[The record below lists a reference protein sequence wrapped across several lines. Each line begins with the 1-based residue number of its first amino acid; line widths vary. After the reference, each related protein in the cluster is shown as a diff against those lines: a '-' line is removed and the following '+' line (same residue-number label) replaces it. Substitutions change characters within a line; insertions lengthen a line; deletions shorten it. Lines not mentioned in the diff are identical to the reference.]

1 MSKTFQDYQDLKLEL
16 DVIKANHKAQGDT
29 GLDASWIRVG
39 ASGLNWRE
47 AKKLGFTKDYYHG
60 WTLYS
65 TSTNTRG
72 YDLFEKIQE
81 ACKGFSVMVREIQL

>member
-1 MSKTFQDYQDLKLEL
+1 MLKTFQDYQDLIVEL
-16 DVIKANHKAQGDT
+16 DSIKANHEAQGNT

-39 ASGLNWRE
+39 ANGLNWRE
-47 AKKLGFTKDYYHG
+47 AKKLGFTKDYYYG
-60 WTLYS
+60 WTFYT

-81 ACKGFSVMVREIQL
+81 ACKGFSVRVREKQL

>member
-16 DVIKANHKAQGDT
+16 DAISANHKAQGNT

-47 AKKLGFTKDYYHG
+47 AKKLGFTKDYYYG

-65 TSTNTRG
+65 TSTNSSG

-81 ACKGFSVMVREIQL
+81 ACRGFSVRVREKQL

>member
-16 DVIKANHKAQGDT
+16 DAIKKDNNAQGNT
-29 GLDASWIRVG
+29 ALDASWIRVG
-39 ASGLNWRE
+39 RSGLNWRE
-47 AKKLGFTKDYYHG
+47 AKKLGFTKDFYYG

-72 YDLFEKIQE
+72 YDLFEKIEE
-81 ACKGFSVMVREIQL
+81 ACKGFSVSVTERQL